1 MNDKEIEDL
10 LYKEMP
16 LICEKIIYNFPK
28 DEDIHHE
35 FSLEFETKMNN
46 LIKENNRRLLKR
58 KVKRCLKVASLFLV
72 FLGFSIFIGFKSTDA
87 NLKNIITNIKKVFQ
101 THTVFEFSNETEN
114 YNVDVQVPTYI
125 PKGYK
130 LIEQSGDKNNCDMR
144 YENEDGNMIDYSCS
158 VIHSTT
164 VALDTEDAKIE
175 TVKIGNYDATFI
187 SKDDLLTLFYEKED
201 RLFIITMSYSKNND
215 TVNFAKD
222 ELIKILESVE

>member
-1 MNDKEIEDL
+1 M
-10 LYKEMP
+10 
-16 LICEKIIYNFPK
+16 
-28 DEDIHHE
+28 
-35 FSLEFETKMNN
+35 EFETKINN

-58 KVKRCLKVASLFLV
+58 KVKRCLKVASLFL
-72 FLGFSIFIGFKSTDA
+72 GFSIFIVFKSTDA

-144 YENEDGNMIDYSCS
+144 YENKDGNMIDYSCS
-158 VIHSTT
+158 VLHSTT

-187 SKDDLLTLFYEKED
+187 
-201 RLFIITMSYSKNND
+201 
-215 TVNFAKD
+215 NF
-222 ELIKILESVE
+222 L